1 MPSLTNLPPFTEDG
15 GEYMRNNQVALGAK
29 ADTQR
34 VCAHNTGFRWGGRPA
49 DGIDVPKW
57 RC

>member
-1 MPSLTNLPPFTEDG
+1 MFVVLRPDVILDD
-15 GEYMRNNQVALGAK
+15 ALKTKINIA
-29 ADTQR
+29 
-34 VCAHNTGFRWGGRPA
+34 WGGRPA